1 MNMLEYNIVN
11 SGPDGNCLIFNKYMA
26 IDMGITFKKL
36 IPYLKEL
43 GVEIISE
50 EDFCKKYIN

>member
-11 SGPDGNCLIFNKYMA
+11 SGSDGNCLIFNKYMA

-36 IPYLKEL
+36 KPYLKEL
-43 GVEIISE
+43 KIILLTHIHS
-50 EDFCKKYIN
+50 